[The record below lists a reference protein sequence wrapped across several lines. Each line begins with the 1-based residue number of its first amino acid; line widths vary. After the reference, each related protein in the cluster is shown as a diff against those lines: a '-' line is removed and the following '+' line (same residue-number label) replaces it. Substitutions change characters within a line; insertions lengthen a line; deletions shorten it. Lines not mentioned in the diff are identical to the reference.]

1 MTERRKDLVIAI
13 ALGVAT
19 FIVMLLT
26 ERAIGFTR
34 DESFYFY
41 AADQYTPWYLGIWDA
56 LIHGRIAE
64 HFSDATLRRAF
75 SYNTEHPVLMKT
87 LFGLSHSLFTV
98 KLDWLRP
105 AAGYRAPAWA
115 ISGLIASL
123 LYLFGKDASG
133 GRREVGIL
141 AALLFWCCPHNLYHG
156 HLACFDMPI
165 TGMWLLFV
173 YAYWRGFTSRRWA
186 IFSGVAYGLA
196 LATKLNA
203 FFYPASLLAHWL
215 VAIVPGAWRAGRWK
229 GLRQTLPKQWGW
241 MAALGP
247 VVFFLHWPYLWPH
260 PFLRLGSYLGFHADH
275 VNYPWA
281 YLNQLLRDPP
291 FPWAY
296 VVVVTALTVPLPIFA
311 LFCTGTLRALS
322 RLFARGEQHLDSL
335 HVLLLFNGLFPLMLI
350 SWPTVPH
357 FGGIKHWMPG
367 LPYLAVLGAEA
378 LVTVAA
384 TLAAWLR
391 RRELALPLTY
401 ALGALVLLPG
411 VIGAVHI
418 GGYGESFYNELAGGG
433 AGGAELGMERQFWS
447 NNVSSVLDWLN
458 HDAPQNAAVDFHE
471 VTQGSYEAYRQNGM
485 LRPDIRF
492 TLSPQNAQLAA
503 YQYMQ
508 EFRDQEYQIWNSFGT
523 NEPVDGHY
531 LDEAPDITVYAR
543 PGQ

>member
-1 MTERRKDLVIAI
+1 
-13 ALGVAT
+13 
-19 FIVMLLT
+19 
-26 ERAIGFTR
+26 
-34 DESFYFY
+34 
-41 AADQYTPWYLGIWDA
+41 
-56 LIHGRIAE
+56 
-64 HFSDATLRRAF
+64 
-75 SYNTEHPVLMKT
+75 
-87 LFGLSHSLFTV
+87 
-98 KLDWLRP
+98 
-105 AAGYRAPAWA
+105 
-115 ISGLIASL
+115 
-123 LYLFGKDASG
+123 
-133 GRREVGIL
+133 
-141 AALLFWCCPHNLYHG
+141 
-156 HLACFDMPI
+156 
-165 TGMWLLFV
+165 
-173 YAYWRGFTSRRWA
+173 
-186 IFSGVAYGLA
+186 
-196 LATKLNA
+196 
-203 FFYPASLLAHWL
+203 
-215 VAIVPGAWRAGRWK
+215 
-229 GLRQTLPKQWGW
+229 
-241 MAALGP
+241 
-247 VVFFLHWPYLWPH
+247 
-260 PFLRLGSYLGFHADH
+260 
-275 VNYPWA
+275 
-281 YLNQLLRDPP
+281 
-291 FPWAY
+291 
-296 VVVVTALTVPLPIFA
+296 
-311 LFCTGTLRALS
+311 
-322 RLFARGEQHLDSL
+322 
-335 HVLLLFNGLFPLMLI
+335 
-350 SWPTVPH
+350 
-357 FGGIKHWMPG
+357 